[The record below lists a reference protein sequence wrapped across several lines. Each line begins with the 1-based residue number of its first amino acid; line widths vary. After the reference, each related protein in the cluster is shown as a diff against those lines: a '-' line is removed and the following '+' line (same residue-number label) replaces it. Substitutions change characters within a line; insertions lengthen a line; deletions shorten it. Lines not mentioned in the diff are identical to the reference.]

1 VVLKLLTTIPVRNG
15 ARFIEQTLESLS
27 RQTVRPDRII
37 VSDDC
42 STDRTGEIAKNF
54 KGITCEVVRSQAP
67 LGLFQNF
74 NRCLELAEQYPTEY
88 LQILHA
94 DDTIE
99 PTFYETMIGLL
110 ADCDGFGMAWCL
122 DERIDEESKFLSMS
136 GKEDGRT
143 EWLTRDEFL
152 QLKAELRNQAF
163 CATLLKLGGKPAPCR
178 FPTDLQ
184 TIGDM
189 AYWAAFGAHCKKIFH
204 LHRALAKYR
213 WHGGTQTVLATPN
226 LKALILDEWRA
237 MEMNE
242 MLREKGWSAYR
253 KLKLK
258 ALFSVRS
265 NIKVKRS
272 FQNGNVSYAGEIV
285 RAARPISGMPLW
297 LAGRLLVELR
307 DIYLF
312 KILGRRRHPNNIYG

>member
-1 VVLKLLTTIPVRNG
+1 MMLKLLTMIPVRNG
-15 ARFIEQTLESLS
+15 QQFIEQTLESLS
-27 RQTVRPDRII
+27 RQTVKPDRVI

-54 KGITCEVVRSQAP
+54 KGIQCEVMRSAAP

-74 NRCLELAEQYPTEY
+74 NRCLDFADQTEY

-110 ADCDGFGMAWCL
+110 ADCDGFGMAFCL
-122 DERIDEESKFLSMS
+122 DERIDEENRFLSMS
-136 GKEDGRT
+136 GKEDGKL
-143 EWLTRDEFL
+143 ELLTKDEFL
-152 QLKAELRNQAF
+152 KRKAEIRNQAF
-163 CATLLKLGGKPAPCR
+163 CATLLKTGGKPAPCR

-189 AYWAAFGAHCKKIFH
+189 AYWAAFGAHCKKIVH
-204 LHRALAKYR
+204 LHKALAKYR
-213 WHGGTQTVLATPN
+213 WHGGTQTVLASPN

-242 MLREKGWSAYR
+242 LLRGKGWSLYR

-258 ALFSVRS
+258 GIFSVRS
-265 NIKVKRS
+265 NIKAKRS
-272 FQNGNVSYAGEIV
+272 CQNGNIAYASEIV
-285 RAARPISGMPLW
+285 RAARPISGWPLW
-297 LAGRLLVELR
+297 VAGRFLVDMR
-307 DIYLF
+307 DVYLF
-312 KILGRRRHPNNIYG
+312 NILGRRRHPNNIYG